1 MGAVRVIVRVEAP
14 VTLRI
19 ELPPD
24 VAAKYA
30 AEASVRGLPLE
41 RYVRDRLIAQ
51 APAPLDMTPR
61 ERARALREWAESHRA
76 TPPLSDDAIRRES
89 IYGERG

>member
-1 MGAVRVIVRVEAP
+1 M
-14 VTLRI
+14 TLRI
-19 ELPPD
+19 DLPPD
-24 VAAKYA
+24 VEAKYV
-30 AEASVRGLPLE
+30 AEACAKGVPLE

-51 APAPLDMTPR
+51 APAPPDMTPR
-61 ERARALREWAESHRA
+61 ERARALREWAKSHRA

>member
-1 MGAVRVIVRVEAP
+1 MTI
-14 VTLRI
+14 RI

-24 VAAKYA
+24 IEAKYA
-30 AEASVRGLPLE
+30 AEACAKGVPLE
-41 RYVRDRLIAQ
+41 RYVRDHLIAQ
-51 APAPLDMTPR
+51 APAPLDMTPQ
-61 ERARALREWAESHRA
+61 ERARALREWAKSHRA

>member
-1 MGAVRVIVRVEAP
+1 MTI
-14 VTLRI
+14 RI
-19 ELPPD
+19 DLPPD

-30 AEASVRGLPLE
+30 AEASVRGVPLE

-51 APAPLDMTPR
+51 VPAPLDMTPR
-61 ERARALREWAESHRA
+61 ERARALRAWAKSHRA
-76 TPPLSDDAIRRES
+76 TPPLSDAAIRRES

>member
-1 MGAVRVIVRVEAP
+1 VGLEAS

-30 AEASVRGLPLE
+30 AEASVRGVPLE

-51 APAPLDMTPR
+51 APAPLDMTPQ
-61 ERARALREWAESHRA
+61 ERARALREWAKSHRA
-76 TPPLSDDAIRRES
+76 TPPLSDDAVRRES